1 MNGST
6 SRRDFEHPLD
16 ADPARAFT
24 LPARYYLDPEV
35 FEREKEAI
43 FYRHWHYAGHLS
55 QLEKAGDYVSLRIAD
70 EPLFVM
76 RGDDGTLRG
85 FYNVCRHRAHE
96 LLRGSGHV
104 DAIVCPYHAWTY
116 RRDGSLRHAR
126 FAKRMP
132 DFDPAAYCLP
142 RVRVESVC
150 GFVFV
155 NLDHDAEPLA
165 SVAEGMEEALRAEVP
180 LLDALRPVERS
191 SFGAAEIAANWKV
204 VVDNFVECY
213 HCDHAHPAFSDL
225 FEMSAYENETR
236 RWWSRQRGPGV
247 RRDNRAYPVAEDEA
261 AQSGAF
267 FYLWPTTTINMLPGR
282 ANLSVFSILPRGVAR
297 ATFGGHFYSA
307 DGERQDPARGRYVNE
322 VLGPEDQ
329 RLCESVQRG
338 LRSRSYDQG
347 RFLCHPEERGV
358 SEHAVHHFHCL
369 VRDALEAGGPPG
381 PSRSPRRRARI
392 PGASA

>member
-1 MNGST
+1 MNVTTASH
-6 SRRDFEHPLD
+6 RDFERPLD
-16 ADPARAFT
+16 ADPARAGT

-76 RGDDGTLRG
+76 RGDDGGLRG
-85 FYNVCRHRAHE
+85 FYNVCRHRAHV
-96 LLRGSGHV
+96 LLEGNGHV

-116 RRDGSLRHAR
+116 RRDGRLRHAR
-126 FAKRMP
+126 FANRMA

-142 RVRVESVC
+142 RVRVESLC

-165 SVAEGMEEALRAEVP
+165 SVAEGLEESLRAEVP
-180 LLDALRPVERS
+180 LLDALRPVEVS
-191 SFGAAEIAANWKV
+191 SFGAPEIAANWKV

-225 FEMSAYENETR
+225 FEMSRYENETR
-236 RWWSRQRGPGV
+236 RWWSRQRGPGI
-247 RRDNRAYPVAEDEA
+247 RRDNRAYPVAEDDT
-261 AQSGAF
+261 AQGGAF

-282 ANLSVFSILPRGVAR
+282 ANLSVFSILPRGVDR
-297 ATFGGHFYSA
+297 ATFGGHLYSA
-307 DGERQDPARGRYVNE
+307 AGATRDPARTRYVDE

-347 RFLCHPEERGV
+347 RFLCHPGERGV
-358 SEHAVHHFHCL
+358 SEHAVHHFHRL
-369 VRDALEAGGPPG
+369 VRDALEEGAAPG
-381 PSRSPRRRARI
+381 TS
-392 PGASA
+392 